1 MGYRLFIALD
11 VSEVVRRRVHAAAT
25 GLPWA
30 GPPGAPAGDSKINF
44 VAADNIHLTL
54 HFLGEVADD
63 RLMDVH
69 RAVEAAAG
77 QVGPFEL
84 AVTGLRAVPAQGRLR
99 MIWAGVAEPTGRLA
113 RLHELLGVGLH
124 EADFPTDHRR
134 FNPHI
139 TLARVRATR
148 EADAI
153 RQAVAADEDRLFGT
167 CQTDEI
173 VVYSSK
179 LTKKGPVYEAMGR
192 TGLTG

>member
-1 MGYRLFIALD
+1 MAYRLFIALD
-11 VSEVVRRRVHAAAT
+11 VTPAVQRKLHAAAAA
-25 GLPWA
+25 L
-30 GPPGAPAGDSKINF
+30 PAGDSKINF
-44 VAADNIHLTL
+44 VAAENIHLTL

-99 MIWAGVAEPTGRLA
+99 MIWAGVTEPTGRLA
-113 RLHELLGVGLH
+113 ALHGLLGDGLY
-124 EADFPTDHRR
+124 EAGFEADHRR

-139 TLARVRATR
+139 TLARVGATS
-148 EADAI
+148 EGEAI
-153 RQAVAADEDRLFGT
+153 RQAVAADEGRLFGT

-173 VVYSSK
+173 VVYSSQ
-179 LTKKGPVYEAMGR
+179 LTKKGPIYEAMGR
-192 TGLTG
+192 AGLTG